1 MRFGRVSSWLLLLAL
16 PALALAALAC
26 EEEEEEAAATPAA
39 EETPAVTAP
48 ELADGTLQIGSDIAY
63 APIEFFEE
71 GTENA
76 MGLDVDLANAIA
88 EELGVDVEFI
98 NTGFD
103 GIISALQA
111 ERFDVIM
118 SAMTVTEERQ
128 AEIDFVPYITA
139 GTGILVQAGNP
150 ENIQTMEDL
159 CGTTVA
165 VQVGTIQVNQ
175 LEDQNELCD
184 ESITISTFDLNPL
197 AVEQLRLGRANAVL
211 ADYPVAA
218 YDASLSEGELEI
230 AGAPFPPE
238 PYGIG
243 LRKESTELNAALSDA
258 LQAVMDSGK
267 YDEILADWGLE
278 AGSIK

>member
-1 MRFGRVSSWLLLLAL
+1 MRIGRVSSWILLLAL
-16 PALALAALAC
+16 PALALAALSC
-26 EEEEEEAAATPAA
+26 GDEEEEAAATPAA
-39 EETPAVTAP
+39 GETPAVTAP

-175 LEDQNELCD
+175 LEDQNELCA
-184 ESITISTFDLNPL
+184 EKITISAHSSF
-197 AVEQLRLGRANAVL
+197 
-211 ADYPVAA
+211 
-218 YDASLSEGELEI
+218 
-230 AGAPFPPE
+230 
-238 PYGIG
+238 
-243 LRKESTELNAALSDA
+243 
-258 LQAVMDSGK
+258 
-267 YDEILADWGLE
+267 
-278 AGSIK
+278 